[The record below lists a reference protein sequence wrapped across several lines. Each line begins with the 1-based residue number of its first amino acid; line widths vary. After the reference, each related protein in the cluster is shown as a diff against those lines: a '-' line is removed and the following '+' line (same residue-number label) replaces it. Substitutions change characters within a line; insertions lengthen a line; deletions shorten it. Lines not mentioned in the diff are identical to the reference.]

1 MAHHQLAHWHERKAQ
16 GSFCCC
22 SRAGRRRTTAADK
35 RQGSATS
42 AGGQGLAHRRTPRV
56 RREEILSR
64 QPPRSG
70 RHHQGTMDLRTGP
83 PADERRTRP
92 RPLRGPIL
100 ARPSPTC
107 AHDNDRLRLPSASS
121 PHPSE
126 TGKKESTDRHLSQAC
141 PPCVTPSSASS
152 CDHCSDA
159 RTVEYG
165 YAARGLK
172 KICQSSA
179 RLHDPAKS
187 GSIADP
193 ECRCRYGNDRRNWLC
208 YERNDGDGRAEVHR
222 LEPGCAMIQA
232 PDGLQLTVEA
242 VVKEFTT
249 GRGHPP
255 VRALDRIDL
264 QICTGEFVSLLGP
277 SGCGKSTLLNI
288 IAGFQAP
295 TAGRILHQG
304 KPITQADRRRTVVF
318 QDYALFPWMTI
329 QRNIEFGLKA
339 QGIGA
344 QSRAVIARG
353 FIDRVRLSG
362 FEDRYPH
369 EVSGGMKQRAAIARA
384 LAPNPDMVLMDEPFG
399 ALDAQTRVLLQE
411 EVARL
416 TADTRKTVLFVTHS
430 IEEAVFLA
438 DRVVVMS
445 ARPGRIRSEIAVSL
459 SRPRIPEMRY
469 DPWFIRTVQELW
481 QALKPEWQE
490 GSGNHDSAH

>member
-1 MAHHQLAHWHERKAQ
+1 
-16 GSFCCC
+16 
-22 SRAGRRRTTAADK
+22 
-35 RQGSATS
+35 
-42 AGGQGLAHRRTPRV
+42 
-56 RREEILSR
+56 
-64 QPPRSG
+64 
-70 RHHQGTMDLRTGP
+70 
-83 PADERRTRP
+83 
-92 RPLRGPIL
+92 
-100 ARPSPTC
+100 
-107 AHDNDRLRLPSASS
+107 
-121 PHPSE
+121 
-126 TGKKESTDRHLSQAC
+126 
-141 PPCVTPSSASS
+141 
-152 CDHCSDA
+152 
-159 RTVEYG
+159 
-165 YAARGLK
+165 
-172 KICQSSA
+172 
-179 RLHDPAKS
+179 
-187 GSIADP
+187 
-193 ECRCRYGNDRRNWLC
+193 
-208 YERNDGDGRAEVHR
+208 
-222 LEPGCAMIQA
+222 MIQA

-329 QRNIEFGLKA
+329 QQNIEFGLKA

-445 ARPGRIRSEIAVSL
+445 ARPGRIRSEIAVKL
-459 SRPRIPEMRY
+459 SRPRVPDMRY
-469 DPWFIRTVQELW
+469 DPWFVRTVQDLW

-490 GSGNHDSAH
+490 GNGSHGNAN